1 MITSEGS
8 GVGPANKAV
17 PQTVIDK
24 VVAIPFPVF
33 PRRVRYGPIAKVFDF
48 SAWKDCHH
56 SEADDS
62 TSDALERIMKLSLA
76 EQKLWAIR
84 KVLEI
89 YDFGDR
95 KSFYKLHEILCD
107 KPPDSA

>member
-1 MITSEGS
+1 MITSKSSDVEHDG
-8 GVGPANKAV
+8 KAV
-17 PQTVIDK
+17 PRPLIDK

-56 SEADDS
+56 SAANDS
-62 TSDALERIMKLSLA
+62 TSDALEQIMKLSLA
-76 EQKLWAIR
+76 EQKLWVIR
-84 KVLEI
+84 RVLEI

-95 KSFYKLHEILCD
+95 ESFYNLYEILCD
-107 KPPDSA
+107 NSPDSA

>member
-1 MITSEGS
+1 MITSKSS
-8 GVGPANKAV
+8 GVELASKAV
-17 PQTVIDK
+17 PQPVLDK

-33 PRRVRYGPIAKVFDF
+33 PHRVRYGPNARVFDF

-62 TSDALERIMKLSLA
+62 TSDALEQIMKLSLA
-76 EQKLWAIR
+76 EQKLWVIR
-84 KVLEI
+84 RVLEI

-95 KSFYKLHEILCD
+95 KSFYKLYKILCD

>member
-8 GVGPANKAV
+8 DVEHDGKAV
-17 PQTVIDK
+17 PRPIIDK

-56 SEADDS
+56 SEVVAG
-62 TSDALERIMKLSLA
+62 TSDALEQIMKLSLA
-76 EQKLWAIR
+76 EQKLWVIR

-89 YDFGDR
+89 YDFGNR
-95 KSFYKLHEILCD
+95 KSFYKLYKILCD

>member
-8 GVGPANKAV
+8 GVEPVNKAV

-56 SEADDS
+56 SEVDAS
-62 TSDALERIMKLSLA
+62 TSDALEQIMKLSLA
-76 EQKLWAIR
+76 EQKLWLIR
-84 KVLEI
+84 RVLEI

-95 KSFYKLHEILCD
+95 KSFYNLYEILCD
-107 KPPDSA
+107 NFPDSA

>member
-8 GVGPANKAV
+8 GVEPVNKAV

-76 EQKLWAIR
+76 EQKLWLIR
-84 KVLEI
+84 RVLEI

-95 KSFYKLHEILCD
+95 ESFYNLYEILCD
-107 KPPDSA
+107 NSPDSA

>member
-1 MITSEGS
+1 MITSKGS
-8 GVGPANKAV
+8 GIGHASKAV
-17 PQTVIDK
+17 PQPVIDK

-48 SAWKDCHH
+48 STWKNCHH

-62 TSDALERIMKLSLA
+62 TSDELEQILKLSLA
-76 EQKLWAIR
+76 EQKLWVIR
-84 KVLEI
+84 RVLDI

-95 KSFYKLHEILCD
+95 ESFYNLYEILCD
-107 KPPDSA
+107 NSPDSA